1 MAAIQ
6 TLFRDESSE
15 HCSPGYVSKWM
26 QPSSKLTF
34 VAAILSSCLVLTGC
48 SSLSISPTSENEG
61 PGTSFNTSDG
71 RTPAEG
77 DIDQSTSIR
86 TVPKTAFLETIVE
99 RRTDEFGEYAVTRM
113 SYPSIDSVENKGVSP
128 AVLTSALEF
137 YTDFLST
144 EVLDSIAL
152 DNYANYEKWVNEVA
166 PKYVAAEFFNEV
178 VDGQKNGQDAGVVF
192 NNYSTQASPSYNKN
206 ISPVLLRDGG
216 ARNFNKH
223 IWGIKAEP
231 LKNGLYISA
240 IGSTTVLINDEEGAK
255 WDAIAYGP
263 GGEVLTQYGDGKPQ
277 AGQLNFQVGLTL
289 TSDGDSWKI
298 AGYSNS
304 FSINNGEFFL
314 EAPQKFIDWRSS
326 IK

>member
-1 MAAIQ
+1 MTAIQ
-6 TLFRDESSE
+6 TLIRDESLE
-15 HCSPGYVSKWM
+15 HCSSGYVSKWM

-48 SSLSISPTSENEG
+48 SNLSISPTSENEG
-61 PGTSFNTSDG
+61 SGTSFNTSDG

-178 VDGQKNGQDAGVVF
+178 VDGQKNGQDAAVVF
-192 NNYSTQASPSYNKN
+192 NNYSTLFNTKN
-206 ISPVLLRDGG
+206 VAPLALRDGQP
-216 ARNFNKH
+216 RLVNKH

-231 LKNGLYISA
+231 SNNGIYISA
-240 IGSTTVLINDEEGAK
+240 LGAATVLADDKSGAA
-255 WDAIAYGP
+255 WDFTLFGLP
-263 GGEVLTQYGDGKPQ
+263 GGETLERYSDGEPQ
-277 AGQLNFQVGLTL
+277 SAQISFQVGLTL
-289 TSDGDSWKI
+289 VPDGDSWKI
-298 AGYSNS
+298 TGYSNS
-304 FSINNGEFFL
+304 FSINGAEDHL
-314 EAPQKFIDWRSS
+314 ETPQKFIDWRNS